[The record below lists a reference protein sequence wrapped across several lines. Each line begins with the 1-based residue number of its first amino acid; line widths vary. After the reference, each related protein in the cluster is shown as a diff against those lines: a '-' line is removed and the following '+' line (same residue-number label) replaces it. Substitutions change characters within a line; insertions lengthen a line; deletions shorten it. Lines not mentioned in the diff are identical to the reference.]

1 MMAIFCKRSFKQFQN
16 LKELLEMYGFAP
28 IDADECKQFGVF
40 TGVDSFQRLFNK
52 MGNDVTNKEIPSK
65 QVGEALNMSDNEKK
79 VSFLNNYFIF
89 KKVRNVDANNVF
101 KIQMDKANDTIDKT
115 KERIQQMKNNKMVL
129 KRNVVKMKRK
139 IRLV

>member
-1 MMAIFCKRSFKQFQN
+1 MK
-16 LKELLEMYGFAP
+16 
-28 IDADECKQFGVF
+28 
-40 TGVDSFQRLFNK
+40 
-52 MGNDVTNKEIPSK
+52 
-65 QVGEALNMSDNEKK
+65 MSDNEKK

-89 KKVRNVDANNVF
+89 KKVRNVDASNVF

-115 KERIQQMKNNKMVL
+115 KERIQKMKDTTMVL